1 MKDATSKLMRKT
13 ARFRWSWEPGGDL
26 ITLTVGVAAAAAVNG
41 VIGHSAV
48 RYLDLPEILV
58 VVYYQFGK
66 SGTGTGECPRF
77 QQAGSPSPGKSGD
90 GDEGGVSAPDT
101 WVEHQQYEHWQ
112 PAGRGL
118 HYIPVPTTEAARP
131 GAVLAPASRDLGRC
145 ATALCRWTL
154 PLVWAP
160 AAPDPACDECRARP
174 GPLPAVSS
182 FKFAEDGGPSR
193 GWGMGDG
200 G

>member
-77 QQAGSPSPGKSGD
+77 QLAGSPSPDKSGD

-101 WVEHQQYEHWQ
+101 WVEHQQYAHWQ
-112 PAGRGL
+112 PAGRGFITSQ
-118 HYIPVPTTEAARP
+118 YPQQKQRGP
-131 GAVLAPASRDLGRC
+131 GPSWPPPAGISG
-145 ATALCRWTL
+145 
-154 PLVWAP
+154 
-160 AAPDPACDECRARP
+160 AAPRH
-174 GPLPAVSS
+174 
-182 FKFAEDGGPSR
+182 FADGLCP
-193 GWGMGDG
+193 
-200 G
+200 